1 VLAGIYTEKVFI
13 ENGREHARAILEH
26 IMGKEVQPVKELID
40 RI

>member
-13 ENGREHARAILEH
+13 ENGREHAMAILDH
-26 IMGKEVQPVKELID
+26 IMGRQLHVVNELVQ